1 MGIEAHP
8 VRETIVRFRLTADE
22 RARDH
27 RFFTAMAA
35 VCATVV
41 FVGLGAAASDLAIDA
56 TIRRELTLRGSHFW
70 TLGAFD
76 DIVALYRRA
85 GVRPGSLVT
94 RMYPLDE
101 AATACR
107 DAVAAVGK
115 LVLRP
120 GMTA

>member
-41 FVGLGAAASDLAIDA
+41 FVGFAP
-56 TIRRELTLRGSHFW
+56 T
-70 TLGAFD
+70 
-76 DIVALYRRA
+76 Y
-85 GVRPGSLVT
+85 
-94 RMYPLDE
+94 
-101 AATACR
+101 
-107 DAVAAVGK
+107 
-115 LVLRP
+115 
-120 GMTA
+120 